1 MNHKQIIQIFLYI
14 TTILTLNIIPIN
26 SQSLYQPIYVT
37 TNENFNSSC
46 TYYPN
51 DSPCGITEE
60 CPCLSLLDAINYAN
74 NLYSA
79 DLTLTILY
87 LLPGQYFGVNNTNL
101 DINFPLTIQF
111 VFFFIFYFH
120 SFVFYYLLFSNF
132 SFCFVIYI
140 F

>member
-51 DSPCGITEE
+51 DSLCGITEE

-111 VFFFIFYFH
+111 VFFLFLL
-120 SFVFYYLLFSNF
+120 SFFCFLLFIIF
-132 SFCFVIYI
+132 QLFVLFCY
-140 F
+140 